1 MHKATELTAWDC
13 PHQVDYLS
21 APPIPGNSDEECSE
35 FTNAISEALSGELP
49 YLTRHD
55 LDPSLPSPEKA
66 VIPYNS
72 LAWVLRDGYPWM
84 PVYVCD
90 PAILKPTLTNLGTRV
105 IYTCLSMFEASH
117 SCDDLG
123 NAHAQY
129 LETATQRATN
139 FRLVYY
145 FGKHEFGLHR
155 AKGVFR
161 TWLGPDHDYLVKG
174 LPRSIFINKH
184 GRQWRS
190 RNDFMFNIFDAAMLE
205 VKSHRML
212 PQLVASDFTTSRVP
226 LTILPTRRSNNND
239 DDVDAPARQSHSDDD
254 SYSNESASDQGVDVD
269 SDDQQDV
276 ANHGS
281 MYGVMAW
288 SQRSPTLW
296 MPAYV
301 CDPFKLRSTLELLEE
316 ASTRLPPGFTPS
328 DMRLVAR
335 DPQASSDDEGATSAA
350 AHTTAVAPK
359 AARSLDVDTR
369 SSRSPK
375 RRKSTRNH
383 LPASPPP
390 VTTKP
395 RTVPSQ
401 SRPPPPAKKRA
412 RSPSPTENNS
422 NQPTRASFDPKD
434 SAVAI
439 GPGFTQPMRHGG
451 VMQTSNS
458 YVRHTPPSKRPTEP
472 DRPAPVAPAV
482 KEVRITETAIKDI
495 PLDSMAWARRS
506 DTLSASSP
514 WWPVYVCDP
523 ERLQPTLEHLGNRHQ
538 KLLVTAK
545 QYPNS
550 LRLVYLFG
558 GTPDVCAKNM
568 ARWRGPDHDLLLK
581 GHPAHAM
588 TGRVVREFARAVRDA
603 TKYAATDA
611 YTRLLPDMAESD
623 MVPRYIPPQVPPY
636 SVAWAKSGGDDAPW
650 LPVYICDHNA
660 LDPSKHDL
668 VNDRLMSIV
677 KANPEHY
684 RIAYFF
690 GTRHLYEHILHVI
703 QKTLMGGCCAFLKR
717 DPRQRLLPYMVPT
730 DMNLALPAPEKY
742 AIPLN
747 QMVWALSDAYPWLPA
762 FVCDPEH
769 LPCDLRALGAYGDV
783 VPALHK
789 TRGSIKLWECS
800 EYEALIKGHAESM
813 VLADDAWDEFAKAM
827 SNAAD
832 FMANDPADR
841 VLPGFEPTNT
851 SRTDEPDAIDLTS
864 SPEATPPSGRRREVA
879 SGKRHACRPRQDESA
894 PSDRDDTATDQELE
908 GELSVNSKVMRNKRS
923 ISQHAETK
931 KAADDFKYN
940 PTQRQVLQGLCM
952 IEWHGLSCSC
962 VR

>member
-1 MHKATELTAWDC
+1 NKYHF
-13 PHQVDYLS
+13 Y
-21 APPIPGNSDEECSE
+21 I
-35 FTNAISEALSGELP
+35 
-49 YLTRHD
+49 
-55 LDPSLPSPEKA
+55 
-66 VIPYNS
+66 
-72 LAWVLRDGYPWM
+72 
-84 PVYVCD
+84 
-90 PAILKPTLTNLGTRV
+90 
-105 IYTCLSMFEASH
+105 
-117 SCDDLG
+117 
-123 NAHAQY
+123 HA
-129 LETATQRATN
+129 
-139 FRLVYY
+139 
-145 FGKHEFGLHR
+145 
-155 AKGVFR
+155 
-161 TWLGPDHDYLVKG
+161 
-174 LPRSIFINKH
+174 
-184 GRQWRS
+184 
-190 RNDFMFNIFDAAMLE
+190 
-205 VKSHRML
+205 
-212 PQLVASDFTTSRVP
+212 
-226 LTILPTRRSNNND
+226 
-239 DDVDAPARQSHSDDD
+239 
-254 SYSNESASDQGVDVD
+254 
-269 SDDQQDV
+269 
-276 ANHGS
+276 
-281 MYGVMAW
+281 
-288 SQRSPTLW
+288 
-296 MPAYV
+296 
-301 CDPFKLRSTLELLEE
+301 
-316 ASTRLPPGFTPS
+316 
-328 DMRLVAR
+328 
-335 DPQASSDDEGATSAA
+335 
-350 AHTTAVAPK
+350 
-359 AARSLDVDTR
+359 
-369 SSRSPK
+369 
-375 RRKSTRNH
+375 
-383 LPASPPP
+383 
-390 VTTKP
+390 
-395 RTVPSQ
+395 
-401 SRPPPPAKKRA
+401 
-412 RSPSPTENNS
+412 
-422 NQPTRASFDPKD
+422 
-434 SAVAI
+434 
-439 GPGFTQPMRHGG
+439 
-451 VMQTSNS
+451 
-458 YVRHTPPSKRPTEP
+458 
-472 DRPAPVAPAV
+472 
-482 KEVRITETAIKDI
+482 
-495 PLDSMAWARRS
+495 
-506 DTLSASSP
+506 
-514 WWPVYVCDP
+514 
-523 ERLQPTLEHLGNRHQ
+523 GNRHQ

-581 GHPAHAM
+581 GHPAHAV
-588 TGRVVREFARAVRDA
+588 TGRVVREFARA
-603 TKYAATDA
+603 KYAATDA

-717 DPRQRLLPYMVPT
+717 DPRQRLLPYMAPT

-769 LPCDLRALGAYGDV
+769 LPCDFRTLGAYGDV

-851 SRTDEPDAIDLTS
+851 SRTDEPDTIDLTS
-864 SPEATPPSGRRREVA
+864 SPEAAPPSRRRREVA

-908 GELSVNSKVMRNKRS
+908 GELSVNSKAMRNKRS
-923 ISQHAETK
+923 ISQHGETK

-940 PTQRQVLQGLCM
+940 PTQRQVLQGLYM
-952 IEWHGLSCSC
+952 IEWHGLSCSVAIELKEEVAPDKIEGLLPLGRAKRHSGTSDATHENAVDNMQHSSDTSEIVETDPTFVKYDLEDDMQDLLTPVDPEPPV
-962 VR
+962 VRFLESGELPAIDSKSVIEGVPTDDDSPML

>member
-1 MHKATELTAWDC
+1 
-13 PHQVDYLS
+13 
-21 APPIPGNSDEECSE
+21 
-35 FTNAISEALSGELP
+35 
-49 YLTRHD
+49 
-55 LDPSLPSPEKA
+55 
-66 VIPYNS
+66 
-72 LAWVLRDGYPWM
+72 
-84 PVYVCD
+84 
-90 PAILKPTLTNLGTRV
+90 
-105 IYTCLSMFEASH
+105 
-117 SCDDLG
+117 
-123 NAHAQY
+123 
-129 LETATQRATN
+129 
-139 FRLVYY
+139 
-145 FGKHEFGLHR
+145 
-155 AKGVFR
+155 
-161 TWLGPDHDYLVKG
+161 
-174 LPRSIFINKH
+174 
-184 GRQWRS
+184 
-190 RNDFMFNIFDAAMLE
+190 
-205 VKSHRML
+205 
-212 PQLVASDFTTSRVP
+212 
-226 LTILPTRRSNNND
+226 D
-239 DDVDAPARQSHSDDD
+239 DDVDAPDRQSHSGDD

-269 SDDQQDV
+269 SDDEQDV
-276 ANHGS
+276 TNHGP

-412 RSPSPTENNS
+412 RSPSPAENNS
-422 NQPTRASFDPKD
+422 NHPTRASFDPKD

-451 VMQTSNS
+451 VMQASNS

-523 ERLQPTLEHLGNRHQ
+523 ERLQPTLEHLGASIKTTMEGGGYLTTSFYIHAGNRHQ

-581 GHPAHAM
+581 GHPAHAV
-588 TGRVVREFARAVRDA
+588 TGRVVREFARA
-603 TKYAATDA
+603 KYAATDA

-636 SVAWAKSGGDDAPW
+636 S
-650 LPVYICDHNA
+650 
-660 LDPSKHDL
+660 
-668 VNDRLMSIV
+668 
-677 KANPEHY
+677 
-684 RIAYFF
+684 
-690 GTRHLYEHILHVI
+690 
-703 QKTLMGGCCAFLKR
+703 AFLKR

-769 LPCDLRALGAYGDV
+769 LPCDLRALG
-783 VPALHK
+783 
-789 TRGSIKLWECS
+789 
-800 EYEALIKGHAESM
+800 
-813 VLADDAWDEFAKAM
+813 
-827 SNAAD
+827 
-832 FMANDPADR
+832 
-841 VLPGFEPTNT
+841 
-851 SRTDEPDAIDLTS
+851 
-864 SPEATPPSGRRREVA
+864 
-879 SGKRHACRPRQDESA
+879 
-894 PSDRDDTATDQELE
+894 DDTATDQELE
-908 GELSVNSKVMRNKRS
+908 GELSVNSKAMRNKRS
-923 ISQHAETK
+923 ISQHGETK

-940 PTQRQVLQGLCM
+940 PTQRQVLQGLYM
-952 IEWHGLSCSC
+952 IEWHGLSCSVAIELKEEVAPDKIEGLLPLGRAKRHSGTSDATHENAVDNMQHSSDTSEIVETDPTFVKYDLEDDMQDLLTPVDPEPPV
-962 VR
+962 VRSLDLNLTLDKRLLHCHYFCLLIADLCGPQTDGGTPQKSTANDNAASHSTKLAGTLAEQ

>member
-49 YLTRHD
+49 YLTRYD

-117 SCDDLG
+117 SCDGLG

-161 TWLGPDHDYLVKG
+161 TWLGPDHDFLVKG

-190 RNDFMFNIFDAAMLE
+190 RNDFMFNIFDAAMHE
-205 VKSHRML
+205 VTSHRML

-226 LTILPTRRSNNND
+226 LTIAPTRRSNNND
-239 DDVDAPARQSHSDDD
+239 DDVDAPDRQSHSGDD

-276 ANHGS
+276 ANHGP

-412 RSPSPTENNS
+412 RSPSPAENNS
-422 NQPTRASFDPKD
+422 NHPTRASFDPKD

-451 VMQTSNS
+451 VMQASNS

-472 DRPAPVAPAV
+472 DRPAPAV
-482 KEVRITETAIKDI
+482 KEVRITETAIQDI

-523 ERLQPTLEHLGNRHQ
+523 ERLQPTLEHLGASIKTTMEGGRYLTTSFYIHAGNRHQ

-581 GHPAHAM
+581 GHPAHAV
-588 TGRVVREFARAVRDA
+588 TGRVVREFARA
-603 TKYAATDA
+603 KYAATDA

-703 QKTLMGGCCAFLKR
+703 QKTLMGGCC
-717 DPRQRLLPYMVPT
+717 
-730 DMNLALPAPEKY
+730 
-742 AIPLN
+742 
-747 QMVWALSDAYPWLPA
+747 
-762 FVCDPEH
+762 
-769 LPCDLRALGAYGDV
+769 
-783 VPALHK
+783 
-789 TRGSIKLWECS
+789 
-800 EYEALIKGHAESM
+800 
-813 VLADDAWDEFAKAM
+813 
-827 SNAAD
+827 
-832 FMANDPADR
+832 
-841 VLPGFEPTNT
+841 
-851 SRTDEPDAIDLTS
+851 
-864 SPEATPPSGRRREVA
+864 
-879 SGKRHACRPRQDESA
+879 
-894 PSDRDDTATDQELE
+894 
-908 GELSVNSKVMRNKRS
+908 
-923 ISQHAETK
+923 
-931 KAADDFKYN
+931 
-940 PTQRQVLQGLCM
+940 
-952 IEWHGLSCSC
+952 
-962 VR
+962 